1 MSVESVR
8 RALGVYHPR
17 RVAYKGAVWGRLRA
31 ERWALAARQRAAGGP
46 SPVRRGRILAYH
58 SIGTPVCGVNDL
70 RPRDFERHLQ
80 IAVDDGWS
88 FATPAEVI
96 ADPDKPQLALTF
108 DDGMASVLANALPVL
123 RHHGIPATAFVVT
136 GWADGEIPEN
146 WRRIVLD
153 WLGVNALREG
163 GMTLASHSVTHSDF
177 GRLEPADVRRE
188 LEVSRE
194 RLRQVLGAETSEFAI
209 PMGQS
214 RNWTPAAG
222 LAAAQAGYTSVY
234 AQCVGTRPEGTI
246 ARTFITRIDRP
257 VLFRAALAGAYD
269 NWEEW
274 YLSARTGAVALSRT
288 RPRLPARAA
297 SERSVGFRSAPRTA
311 RGWPLPKCDPTGSG
325 ISGINHPPAWHAATT
340 PPCAPD
346 FAGLHRSQSMALT
359 STVNLSGRI
368 QITVRTQRNQRTTK
382 RNNTEQSKPR
392 VVYPRLLDI

>member
-31 ERWALAARQRAAGGP
+31 ERWALAAGQRVAGGP

-58 SIGTPVCGVNDL
+58 SIGTPRCGVNDV

-96 ADPDKPQLALTF
+96 AEPDKPQLALTF

-136 GWADGEIPEN
+136 GWADGQIPDD

-153 WLGVNALREG
+153 WRGVSALQDG
-163 GMTLASHSVTHSDF
+163 GMTLASHSVTHPDF
-177 GRLEPADVRRE
+177 GRLEPAEARRE

-194 RLRQVLGAETSEFAI
+194 RLRRVLGVETSEFAL

-214 RNWTPAAG
+214 RNWSPAAG
-222 LAAAQAGYTSVY
+222 LAAAEADYTTLY
-234 AQCVGTRPEGTI
+234 AQCVNSRPEGTI

-269 NWEEW
+269 NWQEW
-274 YLSARTGAVALSRT
+274 Y
-288 RPRLPARAA
+288 
-297 SERSVGFRSAPRTA
+297 
-311 RGWPLPKCDPTGSG
+311 
-325 ISGINHPPAWHAATT
+325 
-340 PPCAPD
+340 
-346 FAGLHRSQSMALT
+346 
-359 STVNLSGRI
+359 
-368 QITVRTQRNQRTTK
+368 
-382 RNNTEQSKPR
+382 
-392 VVYPRLLDI
+392 